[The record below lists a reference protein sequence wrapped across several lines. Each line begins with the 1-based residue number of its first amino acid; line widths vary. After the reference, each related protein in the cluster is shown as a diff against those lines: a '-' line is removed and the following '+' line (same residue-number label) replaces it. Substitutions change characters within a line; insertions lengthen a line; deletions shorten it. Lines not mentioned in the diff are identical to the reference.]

1 MDSDLGR
8 RSPGADVAAVTTA
21 QIREVIERLVASG
34 QWTDGDPDVLVVVDA
49 GYDAPRL
56 THLLADLPVE
66 ILGRTRSDRVMRRPT
81 PPRVYD
87 PKGGRPPK
95 HGGEF
100 VFGQPSTWGAEHVV
114 TVTDT
119 RLYGKAT
126 AQAWDRLHPRLTRR
140 AAWIEHSAELP
151 IIEGTVIQLEVSHLP
166 SGTKPKP
173 VWLWWSKTG
182 ATAAD
187 VDRCWQA
194 FLRRF
199 DVEHLPDD
207 EADTGLDCP
216 QAPQPRG
223 C

>member
-87 PKGGRPPK
+87 PKGAGRPSTAASSSSASPAP
-95 HGGEF
+95 G
-100 VFGQPSTWGAEHVV
+100 VPSTW
-114 TVTDT
+114 
-119 RLYGKAT
+119 
-126 AQAWDRLHPRLTRR
+126 
-140 AAWIEHSAELP
+140 
-151 IIEGTVIQLEVSHLP
+151 
-166 SGTKPKP
+166 
-173 VWLWWSKTG
+173 
-182 ATAAD
+182 
-187 VDRCWQA
+187 
-194 FLRRF
+194 
-199 DVEHLPDD
+199 
-207 EADTGLDCP
+207 
-216 QAPQPRG
+216 
-223 C
+223 